1 MDPPGMDGRR
11 QGGYNLVALAVAI
24 TVLNIVVAAAMP
36 MWSTAMK
43 REKEEELIFRGLQ
56 YAEGIR
62 LFQRRFGRLPVRL
75 EEMIEVQPRCLRQ
88 LWEDPMTE
96 SGKWGIIF
104 ANAPGQRGR
113 GQNRP
118 GQPGRQGPEGS
129 PPGQTP
135 PARTPPDQS
144 PPGQS
149 PPGQAPGSGV
159 PAPGQEGEETVTVG
173 PITGV
178 RSLSTDD
185 SLLEFNG
192 QTTYDAWQFTIA
204 MVQGSVGIPGQPGGV
219 PNLNVK
225 WVGRPLREGLH
236 APPGGV
242 PAQLRD
248 NPNAPG
254 NRGPN
259 PGGNPG
265 NRPGN
270 RPGNQPGLNPGTNPG
285 TNPGATG
292 NPERRRNLPNAFGD
306 GRGSGGQRP

>member
-1 MDPPGMDGRR
+1 MRQHRARMDETRGNERG
-11 QGGYNLVALAVAI
+11 QSGYNLVALAVAI
-24 TVLNIVVAAAMP
+24 TVLNILVAAAMP

-96 SGKWGIIF
+96 NGKWGVIF
-104 ANAPGQRGR
+104 ATAPGQRGR

-118 GQPGRQGPEGS
+118 GQPGQQG
-129 PPGQTP
+129 PGQTP
-135 PARTPPDQS
+135 PGQSPPGQSPPDQS

-149 PPGQAPGSGV
+149 PDPGV

-178 RSLSTDD
+178 RSLSTDE

-254 NRGPN
+254 NRGPDAGAN
-259 PGGNPG
+259 PGGAPG
-265 NRPGN
+265 NP
-270 RPGNQPGLNPGTNPG
+270 PPGTNPG
-285 TNPGATG
+285 TADNQG
-292 NPERRRNLPNAFGD
+292 RRRNLPNTLGGGQD
-306 GRGSGGQRP
+306 SGGRRP

>member
-1 MDPPGMDGRR
+1 MSDCKIRPERPRRDGPQGDRR
-11 QGGYNLVALAVAI
+11 GQAGYNLVALAVAI
-24 TVLNIVVAAAMP
+24 TILNIVVAAAMP

-43 REKEEELIFRGLQ
+43 REKEEELVFRGLQ

-88 LWEDPMTE
+88 LWEDPMSE

-104 ANAPGQRGR
+104 ATAPGQGGR

-118 GQPGRQGPEGS
+118 GQT

-135 PARTPPDQS
+135 PSQAA
-144 PPGQS
+144 PGQ
-149 PPGQAPGSGV
+149 V
-159 PAPGQEGEETVTVG
+159 PDTGIAAPGQEGEETVTIG

-185 SLLEFNG
+185 SLLEFAG
-192 QTTYDAWQFTIA
+192 QTTYDAWQFTVA
-204 MVQGSVGIPGQPGGV
+204 MVLGSVGIPGRPGGV

-225 WVGRPLREGLH
+225 WVGRPLRKGLH
-236 APPGGV
+236 APSGGV
-242 PAQLRD
+242 PAQLQG

-259 PGGNPG
+259 AGADPGNPA
-265 NRPGN
+265 N
-270 RPGNQPGLNPGTNPG
+270 
-285 TNPGATG
+285 TNPGATD
-292 NPERRRNLPNAFGD
+292 NRRRRNLPNTIGGAQG
-306 GRGSGGQRP
+306 GGSRRP